1 MYMCVPLCLMQD
13 GAFDEAVKGVDAIA
27 HTASPFHLNAVE
39 PSELI
44 IPAVHGTTGVLV
56 SAQKFGTSVKRV
68 IILSSCAAVL
78 NPSPDPKV
86 WDETSWNEV
95 SVRTV
100 EEQGKDALPVEK
112 YRTSKTLAERAAWKF
127 VEENKDSI
135 TFDLVAL
142 NPPFVFGPVLHEVTD
157 AEKLNSSMHDIWA
170 ALKGRKDNTY
180 LATLGSVLFITR
192 TSGVWLTGF
201 GMQELMG

>member
-1 MYMCVPLCLMQD
+1 ML
-13 GAFDEAVKGVDAIA
+13 F
-27 HTASPFHLNAVE
+27 
-39 PSELI
+39 
-44 IPAVHGTTGVLV
+44 
-56 SAQKFGTSVKRV
+56 R
-68 IILSSCAAVL
+68 
-78 NPSPDPKV
+78 
-86 WDETSWNEV
+86 SWNEV

-170 ALKGRKDNTY
+170 ALKGRKDNVY
-180 LATLGSVLFITR
+180 LATLGFVLFITAMIGL
-192 TSGVWLTGF
+192 S
-201 GMQELMG
+201 